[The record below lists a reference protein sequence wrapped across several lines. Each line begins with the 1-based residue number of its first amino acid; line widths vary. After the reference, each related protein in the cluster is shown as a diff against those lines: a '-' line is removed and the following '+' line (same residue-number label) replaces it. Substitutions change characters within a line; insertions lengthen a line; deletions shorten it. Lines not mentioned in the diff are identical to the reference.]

1 MQTDTSVVKLDINLI
16 IPNKY
21 QPRKV
26 FEDNALESLADSI
39 KQYGIINPILV
50 RSKDSKYEIIAGER
64 RYRAAKKIGLTEV
77 PVIIKNASEQ
87 QMAEL
92 ALIENIQ
99 RQGLSPIEEAK
110 SYEEIMRIGN
120 QTQASLANKVG
131 KSQPFIANKIR
142 LLSLPEEVQDALAN
156 KKISERHARS
166 LLNITE
172 KEKQLELLDRII
184 NEKLTVKETEQI
196 LNENKIDEDEI
207 KQAISDIMKSLNI
220 KENEE
225 QKEEKEDDNMNN
237 GSFFPNFDNNNNM
250 NNNASLNMMNM
261 QSMNQ
266 QPMVQPQESFMS
278 TPSVDMQPQMSNSEI
293 NPIPSFAPFTQTPTA
308 VNSEPMAPT
317 IAPMQEPLIPTPSVD
332 IQPQMSNPE
341 INPIPS
347 FDQFTQT
354 TTPQSEFNVPNN
366 LNPMD
371 NFMNNMMP
379 QNNLT
384 QHAVDTPQ
392 ISESQIFGPQFAT
405 NNPQTDMLQPEQPMI
420 ATPMVDEPLFNPNI
434 TMPSQEQPMVYT
446 PPIDVLT
453 NFEVPVM
460 TNEPVVAPQVDKLTE
475 LKELLTAN
483 GYNYKVYSNDTDN
496 CVIIELPKN

>member
-26 FEDNALESLADSI
+26 FDDKALESLADSI

-50 RSKDSKYEIIAGER
+50 RSKDDKYEIIAGER

-120 QTQASLANKVG
+120 QTQSSLATKLG
-131 KSQPFIANKIR
+131 KSQSSIANKIR
-142 LLSLPEEVQDALAN
+142 LLSLPEEIQDALAN

-166 LLNITE
+166 LLNIEE

-184 NEKLTVKETEQI
+184 TEKLTVKETDQI
-196 LNENKIDEDEI
+196 INENQINEDEI

-220 KENEE
+220 NETKEPKEE
-225 QKEEKEDDNMNN
+225 NKKEEKEDDNMNN
-237 GSFFPNFDNNNNM
+237 GNFFPNYDNNNAM

-266 QPMVQPQESFMS
+266 QPMEAAPEMVMPTMAPIQEPVMQ
-278 TPSVDMQPQMSNSEI
+278 TAPVDMQPQM
-293 NPIPSFAPFTQTPTA
+293 
-308 VNSEPMAPT
+308 VN
-317 IAPMQEPLIPTPSVD
+317 QEMNT
-332 IQPQMSNPE
+332 M
-341 INPIPS
+341 PS
-347 FDQFTQT
+347 FDQFAPNPMPVQ
-354 TTPQSEFNVPNN
+354 EVNVPNN

-384 QHAVDTPQ
+384 TSVMETPQ
-392 ISESQIFGPQFAT
+392 VNEPQLFGPQFAT
-405 NNPQTDMLQPEQPMI
+405 PNPQPEMTQPEVPVMAPPM
-420 ATPMVDEPLFNPNI
+420 MDEPLFNPNV
-434 TMPSQEQPMVYT
+434 TMPTPEQQIPYANPVDMPT
-446 PPIDVLT
+446 S
-453 NFEVPVM
+453 FEVPV
-460 TNEPVVAPQVDKLTE
+460 TNNEPIMEPQVDRLTE
-475 LKELLTAN
+475 LQNLLTAN
-483 GYNYKVYSNDTDN
+483 GYNYKVYGNDTDN
-496 CVIIELPKN
+496 CVIIELPRN